1 MGELN
6 EWELLEKIE
15 AAVPAAGDDCAVIPW
30 GDIHLLLTTDLL
42 HQSSD
47 FPPGTTP
54 YTMGWRVVAA
64 SLSDIAAM
72 GGRPVAVVLAASA
85 PSWEDLFPGLLA
97 GAQAA
102 CRGAGT
108 ELVGGDLDFSQEL
121 TLVATALGEA
131 VQPVRRAGA
140 KPGDLLCLTGALGRT
155 ALALHLFSRG
165 ALEEANRLFRFS
177 PRLQE
182 GQRLAGL
189 ATAMI
194 DVSDG
199 LAHSAHLLARASRV
213 GMEID
218 VEALP
223 LLPGLAEAFPGEA
236 REQALYC
243 GEDYELLFTIPP
255 DRYRPELGRVIGE
268 VVPSGVWLREDGRRR
283 PLPDRGW
290 SHGP

>member
-6 EWELLEKIE
+6 EWELLKRIE
-15 AAVPAAGDDCAVIPW
+15 TAVPAAGDDCAVVPW
-30 GDIHLLLTTDLL
+30 GGTNLLLTTDLL
-42 HQSSD
+42 HRASD

-54 YTMGWRVVAA
+54 YTMGWRAVAV

-72 GGRPVAVVLAASA
+72 GGRPLAVVLAASA
-85 PSWEDLFPGLLA
+85 PSWEGLFPGLLS

-102 CRGAGT
+102 CREAGA

-121 TLVATALGEA
+121 VLVSTALGETA
-131 VQPVRRAGA
+131 RPVRRAGA
-140 KPGDLLCLTGALGRT
+140 KPGDLLCLTGPLGRT

-165 ALEEANRLFRFS
+165 ELEEANLLFRFS

-182 GQRLAGL
+182 GLALAGL

-199 LAHSAHLLARASRV
+199 LAHSAHLLARASGV
-213 GMEID
+213 GLEID
-218 VEALP
+218 AAALP
-223 LLPGLAEAFPGEA
+223 LLPGLAAAFPDDA
-236 REQALYC
+236 LQKALYY
-243 GEDYELLFTIPP
+243 GEDYELLFTIPE
-255 DRYRPELGRVIGE
+255 RHYRPALGRAIGE
-268 VVPSGVWLREDGRRR
+268 AMPSGVWLRAGGKRR